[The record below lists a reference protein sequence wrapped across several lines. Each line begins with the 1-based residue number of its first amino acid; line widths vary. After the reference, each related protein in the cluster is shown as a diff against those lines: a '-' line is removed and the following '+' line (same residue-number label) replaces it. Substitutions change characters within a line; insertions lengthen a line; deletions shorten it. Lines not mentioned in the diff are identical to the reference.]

1 MDLFLTSKTPNTK
14 KTFNKLR
21 WSLILVFFIFNL
33 LFIFTYKDPNL
44 LALDS
49 FVATALIFIV
59 VFLYAVE
66 RYGKKNALIFFMVT
80 SLVSLFF
87 ENLSVLTGFP
97 FGFYHYSPSL
107 GVLPVPLII
116 IFEYFAMGYLS
127 WILAHILT
135 GQYSKKLE
143 GKQIFIVP
151 LIATFI
157 MVMWDLTVD
166 PISATLQG
174 LWVWTYPG
182 PFFGIP
188 ISNYFGWFL
197 VVYIFLQILALYL
210 SKYDTIKPEKA
221 EAISN
226 KPFWSEAPVI
236 YGTMAMGTILS
247 IFYVF
252 NDITIDMALI
262 TFFTMVFVALLAL
275 INVWNNESL

>member
-1 MDLFLTSKTPNTK
+1 LTDKTTNDK

-44 LALDS
+44 LAVDS

-66 RYGKKNALIFFMVT
+66 RYGKKNALIFFAVT
-80 SLVSLFF
+80 SVVSLFF
-87 ENLSVLTGFP
+87 ENLSILTGFP

-127 WILAHILT
+127 WILSHILT
-135 GQYSKKLE
+135 GQYSKRLE
-143 GKQIFIVP
+143 GKQIFLVP
-151 LIATFI
+151 LVATFI

-210 SKYDTIKPEKA
+210 SKYDTIQPGKVK
-221 EAISN
+221 AISN
-226 KPFWSEAPVI
+226 KPFWSEAPII
-236 YGTMAMGTILS
+236 YGTMALGTILS
-247 IFYVF
+247 IFYEV
-252 NDITIDMALI
+252 NNITIDMALI
-262 TFFTMVFVALLAL
+262 TFFTMVFVALLSL
-275 INVWNNESL
+275 INIWNNESL

>member
-1 MDLFLTSKTPNTK
+1 MASKTPNDK
-14 KTFNKLR
+14 KTFNKFR

-33 LFIFTYKDPNL
+33 LFIFTYKNPNL

-66 RYGKKNALIFFMVT
+66 RYGKKNALIFFIVT
-80 SLVSLFF
+80 SVVSLFF

-127 WILAHILT
+127 WILSHILT
-135 GQYSKKLE
+135 GQYSKRLE

-197 VVYIFLQILALYL
+197 VVYIFLQILALYI
-210 SKYDTIKPEKA
+210 SKYDTIKPEKV

-226 KPFWSEAPVI
+226 KL
-236 YGTMAMGTILS
+236 IL
-247 IFYVF
+247 
-252 NDITIDMALI
+252 
-262 TFFTMVFVALLAL
+262 
-275 INVWNNESL
+275 E

>member
-1 MDLFLTSKTPNTK
+1 
-14 KTFNKLR
+14 
-21 WSLILVFFIFNL
+21 
-33 LFIFTYKDPNL
+33 
-44 LALDS
+44 
-49 FVATALIFIV
+49 
-59 VFLYAVE
+59 VE
-66 RYGKKNALIFFMVT
+66 RYGKKNAFIFFIVT
-80 SLVSLFF
+80 SVVSLFF

-97 FGFYHYSPSL
+97 FGFYHYSPTL

-143 GKQIFIVP
+143 GKQIFFVP

-188 ISNYFGWFL
+188 ISNYLGWFL
-197 VVYIFLQILALYL
+197 VVFIFFQILGVYL
-210 SKYDTIKPEKA
+210 SKHDLNKPDKA
-221 EAISN
+221 LKIFN

-236 YGTMAMGTILS
+236 YGIMALGTILS
-247 IFYVF
+247 IFYQF
-252 NDITIDMALI
+252 NDITISMALI
-262 TFFTMVFVALLAL
+262 TVFTMIFVTLLAL
-275 INVWNNESL
+275 INIWNVE

>member
-1 MDLFLTSKTPNTK
+1 LTSKTPNDK

-44 LALDS
+44 LAIDS
-49 FVATALIFIV
+49 FVATALIFIL

-66 RYGKKNALIFFMVT
+66 RYGKKNALIFFIVT
-80 SLVSLFF
+80 SIVSLFF

-127 WILAHILT
+127 WILSHILT

-151 LIATFI
+151 FIATFI

-188 ISNYFGWFL
+188 ISNYFGWFM

-210 SKYDTIKPEKA
+210 SKYDTIKPEKL

-252 NDITIDMALI
+252 NNLTIDMALI
-262 TFFTMVFVALLAL
+262 TFFTMVFVALLAI

>member
-1 MDLFLTSKTPNTK
+1 LTSKTPNDK

-44 LALDS
+44 LAIDS

-66 RYGKKNALIFFMVT
+66 RYGKRNALIFFVVT
-80 SLVSLFF
+80 SVVSLFF
-87 ENLSVLTGFP
+87 ENLSVVTGFP

-107 GVLPVPLII
+107 GVLAVPLII

-210 SKYDTIKPEKA
+210 SKYDTIKPEKV

-247 IFYVF
+247 IFYVL

>member
-1 MDLFLTSKTPNTK
+1 MTNQKSNDK

-44 LALDS
+44 LAIDS
-49 FVATALIFIV
+49 FVATALIFIL

-66 RYGKKNALIFFMVT
+66 RYGKKNALIFFIVT

-107 GVLPVPLII
+107 GLLAVPLII

-127 WILAHILT
+127 WILSHILT
-135 GQYSKKLE
+135 GQYSNKLE

-151 LIATFI
+151 LVATFI

-210 SKYDTIKPEKA
+210 SKYDTIKPEKI

-226 KPFWSEAPVI
+226 KPFWSEAPAI
-236 YGTMAMGTILS
+236 YGTMAMGTIFS
-247 IFYVF
+247 VFYVL
-252 NDITIDMALI
+252 NDITIDMAVI

-275 INVWNNESL
+275 INIWNNESL